1 MSIIINNTK
10 GGLIMSFDGFY
21 THAITKELRD
31 TLVNGRISKI
41 YQPYEQEL
49 QIVLRANRQNYR
61 LEASIHP
68 TYYRLHLTEHRS
80 TNPQHAPMFCML
92 LRKHLENSS
101 ILNIRQEANDR
112 IIIFELSGRD
122 ELGDLQTYSLI
133 FELMG
138 RHSNI
143 LLVNP
148 VTNTIIDC
156 IKHVPPALN
165 RHRSLI
171 PGAEYILPPHNDRQQ
186 NIFDMKQ
193 DELIQFAL
201 KYQDLIMDA
210 QGHRVIQGMSPLSSQ
225 QIAEWIQTDQMTPF
239 QALAKFIDQFTHIQP
254 VIFHSKE
261 QMRFYSFDLPYLEGE
276 REYYDTL
283 SESLDVYFSEKA
295 RLDRIKQLTGD
306 FIQRINQVLQRNFN
320 KLDKLSNERKVAE
333 AADSYRIKGELIN
346 AYLYKIQK
354 GQSQVT
360 VENYYD
366 NNQPFTI
373 ELDPRKSPADNAQN
387 YFKKYS
393 KYRDSLKY
401 IANQE
406 KLTQA
411 EINYLETI
419 LFQLDQADIEDL
431 EDIKEELEREGY
443 GGKRNKSVKKRA
455 KSKSKPRRYQSTDGV
470 MIYVGRNNQQ
480 NDELSLKKA
489 SKNHWWLHAKD
500 IPGAHVI
507 IESDQPSEA
516 TFIEAATIAA
526 YYSKS
531 QHSANVPVDAV
542 QTKHLR
548 KPNGAKPGFVIY
560 EGQTTYYVTPVES
573 SIQQLEFDN

>member
-1 MSIIINNTK
+1 MNTK

-21 THAITKELRD
+21 THAITKELAN

-49 QIVLRANRQNYR
+49 QIVIRSNRQNYR

-68 TYYRLHLTEHRS
+68 AYYRLHLTQHKS
-80 TNPQHAPMFCML
+80 TNPQQAPMFCML
-92 LRKHLENSS
+92 LRKHLENST
-101 ILNIRQEANDR
+101 ILDIRQHDNDR

-122 ELGDLQTYSLI
+122 ELGDLQTYLLI

-156 IKHVPPALN
+156 IKHVPPFQN

-171 PGAEYILPPHNDRQQ
+171 PGAEYILPPQNDKQL
-186 NIFDMKQ
+186 NILKMKQ
-193 DELIQFAL
+193 DELIQFSL
-201 KYQDLIMDA
+201 KHQELISGSQA
-210 QGHRVIQGMSPLSSQ
+210 HRVVQGMSPLVSQ
-225 QIAEWIQTDQMTPF
+225 QIAEWIHSDSMTAY
-239 QALAKFIDQFTHIQP
+239 QALVKFMEQVNRPQAT
-254 VIFHSKE
+254 IFKTNE
-261 QMRFYSFDLPYLEGE
+261 QMNFYSFNLAYLEGV
-276 REYYDTL
+276 REYYDSL
-283 SESLDVYFSEKA
+283 SESLDVYYSEKA

-306 FIQRINQVLQRNFN
+306 FIQRIKQVLQKNFV
-320 KLDKLSNERKVAE
+320 KLDKLSKDRKIAD
-333 AADSYRIKGELIN
+333 AADTYRLKGELIN
-346 AYLYKIQK
+346 AYLHTIQR
-354 GQSQVT
+354 GQNQVT

-366 NNQPFTI
+366 NNQPYTI
-373 ELDPRKSPADNAQN
+373 ELDPRKSPSDNAQS
-387 YFKKYS
+387 YFKKYT

-401 IANQE
+401 IDKQE

-419 LFQLDQADIEDL
+419 LVQLEQADIEDL

-443 GGKRNKSVKKRA
+443 GGRRSTSVKKRA
-455 KSKSKPRRYQSTDGV
+455 KSKSKPRRYQSSDGT

-507 IESDQPSEA
+507 IESDQPSET
-516 TFIEAATIAA
+516 TFIEAASIAA

-542 QTKHLR
+542 QTKYLK

-573 SIQQLEFDN
+573 EIQQLEFYN